1 MHRQNNG
8 IFKMMFFKKKVTEEE
23 FQTFEKQVRKSF
35 MKFRREN
42 RVLEN
47 RLEVLTKVTMSL
59 CPLSKQFT
67 ELQHQFTELV
77 KQFSNDSLNR
87 PEQKKEI
94 PIEPHDHP
102 KEDSSGLTENQ
113 SGHLT
118 QLEQKGLVFVGK
130 LQNEAGS
137 QMIPVGILTEN
148 LYPAMVNQK
157 IKTTVSN
164 ILSKNIELGLIHRER
179 QGNHWYVG
187 LTFKGYKAINQLLHQ
202 KQLKNLILLYEK
214 K

>member
-1 MHRQNNG
+1 M
-8 IFKMMFFKKKVTEEE
+8 KFFKKKVTKEE
-23 FQTFEKQVRKSF
+23 FQKFEKHVQKSF

-77 KQFSNDSLNR
+77 KQFSNNSLNQ
-87 PEQKKEI
+87 PEQEKEI
-94 PIEPHDHP
+94 PIEPHDQP
-102 KEDSSGLTENQ
+102 KEDSPKLTDNI
-113 SGHLT
+113 SVHLT
-118 QLEQKGLVFVGK
+118 QLEQKGLVFIGK

-137 QMIPVGILTEN
+137 KMIPVGILTEN
-148 LYPAMVNQK
+148 LYPAMVNEK

-164 ILSKNIELGLIHRER
+164 ILSKNSELGLIHRER

-187 LTFKGYKAINQLLHQ
+187 LTVKGYKKIIAQLLNQ
-202 KQLKNLILLYEK
+202 KQLKNLISLYE
-214 K
+214 